1 MGHDGGVAGLSD
13 LNDLLKVTASGVRGV
28 TSSGILRPAN
38 PAVAVRMTRKLRT
51 WGTGP
56 ALGFALGASRRPE
69 ELAIIDVDDP
79 LHPEVTF
86 ADIDHR
92 CNALAH
98 GLVDRGVTANSRLA
112 LLARNSRA
120 YTEVIVAA
128 SRIGADVI
136 YLDTAATAQAV
147 RAVTTDAHVDMVVRN
162 SAFAARCPE
171 GLPWLG
177 TDDPAGVSLLDALP
191 IRGAITPTGHSRHLL
206 AVGGGHKES
215 AEVGLRFDT
224 FARILDALPV
234 RLGGTHLIAAPMFT
248 PWGWLHHRLATT
260 LGATEV
266 VLRQHDPERILALVQ
281 AHDVEILAT
290 TPAVV
295 DAIMNLPAPVR
306 AKYDTSSLTCI
317 AVGGILP
324 PSVVDEALNAFGDVL
339 YTSWG
344 TPSHAVV
351 TIAGPSALREN
362 PATAGAPLAGMRISV
377 RDDNGQQVP
386 HGQLGH
392 IFVSAL
398 GSGDDP
404 AVATSDGWEAT
415 EAMGAVADNG
425 LLTLV
430 TDA

>member
-1 MGHDGGVAGLSD
+1 MAGLSD
-13 LNDLLKVTASGVRGV
+13 LNSLLKVTASGVRGV

-38 PAVAVRMTRKLRT
+38 PAVAVRMTKQLRV

-56 ALGFALGASRRPE
+56 ALGFALGASRSPE

-92 CNALAH
+92 CNALAS
-98 GLVDRGVTANSRLA
+98 GLMDRGVTSESRIA

-128 SRIGADVI
+128 SRIGADVV
-136 YLDTAATAQAV
+136 YLDTAATADSVRSVTQAES
-147 RAVTTDAHVDMVVRN
+147 VDMVVRN
-162 SAFAARCPE
+162 SAFAARCPDDT
-171 GLPWLG
+171 PWLG

-191 IRGAITPTGHSRHLL
+191 IRGAVTPTANSRHLL
-206 AVGGGHKES
+206 VVGQGHRES
-215 AEVGLRFDT
+215 ADVGLRFDT

-234 RLGGTHLIAAPMFT
+234 RLGGTHLIAAPMFA

-266 VLRQHDPERILALVQ
+266 VMRQHEPERILALIQ
-281 AHDVEILAT
+281 AHNVEVVAA

-295 DAIMNLPAPVR
+295 AAIMNLPADVR

-317 AVGGILP
+317 AVGGMLP
-324 PSVVDEALNAFGDVL
+324 PSVVAGFLDAFGDVL

-344 TPSHAVV
+344 TASQAVV
-351 TIAGPSALREN
+351 TVAGPAQLREN
-362 PATAGAPLAGMRISV
+362 PATAGAALAGIRISV
-377 RDDNGQQVP
+377 RDDNDQQLP
-386 HGQLGH
+386 AGQLGR
-392 IFVSAL
+392 IFVAAR
-398 GSGDDP
+398 GSGDDG
-404 AVATSDGWEAT
+404 AVSPDGWEDT
-415 EAMGAVADNG
+415 GAMGAVADSG

>member
-1 MGHDGGVAGLSD
+1 MGHDWGVAGLSD

-38 PAVAVRMTRKLRT
+38 PSVAVRMTKQLRT

-56 ALGFALGASRRPE
+56 ALGFALGASRSPE

-92 CNALAH
+92 CNALAS
-98 GLVDRGVTANSRLA
+98 GLVDRGVTADSRLA

-120 YTEVIVAA
+120 YSEVIVAA

-136 YLDTAATAQAV
+136 YVDTAATTKAV
-147 RAVTTDAHVDMVVRN
+147 ADVTATENVDMMVRN

-177 TDDPAGVSLLDALP
+177 TDDPAGVSLLDSLP
-191 IRGAITPTGHSRHLL
+191 IRGAITPTGNSRHLL
-206 AVGGGHKES
+206 AVGESHRES
-215 AEVGLRFDT
+215 ADVGLRFDT

-234 RLGGTHLIAAPMFT
+234 RLGGTHLIAAPMFA

-266 VLRQHDPERILALVQ
+266 LLRQHEPERILALVQ
-281 AHDVEILAT
+281 AHNVEILAT
-290 TPAVV
+290 TPSVV
-295 DAIMNLPAPVR
+295 DAMMSLDPQVR

-317 AVGGILP
+317 AVGGMLP
-324 PSVVDEALNAFGDVL
+324 PSLVEQTLNAFGDVL
-339 YTSWG
+339 YSSWG
-344 TPSHAVV
+344 TPSQAVV
-351 TIAGPSALREN
+351 TVADPAALREN
-362 PATAGAPLAGMRISV
+362 PATAGATLAGIRISV
-377 RDDNGQQVP
+377 RDDEGKQVP
-386 HGQLGH
+386 NGQLGH
-392 IFVSAL
+392 IFVAAR
-398 GSGDDP
+398 GPADD
-404 AVATSDGWEAT
+404 VRTMVQGWEST
-415 EAMGAVADNG
+415 GAMGAVSDSG

-430 TDA
+430 SEA

>member
-1 MGHDGGVAGLSD
+1 MGHDGDVPGLSD
-13 LNDLLKVTASGVRGV
+13 LNDLLKLTASGVRGV

-38 PAVAVRMTRKLRT
+38 PAVAVRMTKQLRT

-56 ALGFALGASRRPE
+56 ALGFALGASRSPE

-92 CNALAH
+92 CNALAS
-98 GLVDRGVTANSRLA
+98 GLVDRGVTADSRLA

-147 RAVTTDAHVDMVVRN
+147 QAVTIDENIDMVVRN

-191 IRGAITPTGHSRHLL
+191 IRGAITPTGQSRHLL
-206 AVGGGHKES
+206 AVGSGHRES
-215 AEVGLRFDT
+215 ADVGLRFDT

-266 VLRQHDPERILALVQ
+266 VLRQHEPERILALVQ
-281 AHDVEILAT
+281 AHNVEILAT
-290 TPAVV
+290 TPAVL
-295 DAIMNLPAPVR
+295 DAIMNLPAQVR

-317 AVGGILP
+317 AVGGMLP
-324 PSVVDEALNAFGDVL
+324 PSVVDEALNYFGDVL
-339 YTSWG
+339 YSSWG
-344 TPSHAVV
+344 TPAQAVV
-351 TIAGPSALREN
+351 TVAAPADLRAN
-362 PATAGAPLAGMRISV
+362 PATAGAALAGVRISI
-377 RDDNGQQVP
+377 RDDEGQPVP
-386 HGQLGH
+386 AGQLGH
-392 IFVSAL
+392 VFVVSRGTTDEA
-398 GSGDDP
+398 
-404 AVATSDGWEAT
+404 AVAVDGWEAT
-415 EAMGAVADNG
+415 GAMGAVTDDG

-430 TDA
+430 SDA

>member
-1 MGHDGGVAGLSD
+1 MGHDGDVAGLSD
-13 LNDLLKVTASGVRGV
+13 LSDLFKVTASGVRGV

-38 PAVAVRMTRKLRT
+38 PAVAVRMTKQLRV

-56 ALGFALGASRRPE
+56 ALGFALGASRSPE

-86 ADIDHR
+86 ADVDHR
-92 CNALAH
+92 CNALAS
-98 GLVDRGVTANSRLA
+98 GLVDRGVTGDSRLA

-120 YTEVIVAA
+120 YAEVIVAA
-128 SRIGADVI
+128 SRIGADVV
-136 YLDTAATAQAV
+136 YLDTAASAGAV
-147 RAVTTDAHVDMVVRN
+147 RSVTTEERVDLVVRN

-191 IRGAITPTGHSRHLL
+191 IRGAITPTGNSRHLL
-206 AVGGGHKES
+206 ALGDGHRES
-215 AEVGLRFDT
+215 ADVGLRFDT

-234 RLGGTHLIAAPMFT
+234 RLGGTHLIAAPMFA

-266 VLRQHDPERILALVQ
+266 LLRQYEPERILALIQ
-281 AHDVEILAT
+281 AHNVEVVAA

-295 DAIMNLPAPVR
+295 DAIINLPAEVR

-317 AVGGILP
+317 AVGGMLP
-324 PSVVDEALNAFGDVL
+324 PSVEDQTLNAFGDVL

-344 TPSHAVV
+344 TASQAVV
-351 TIAGPSALREN
+351 TVAGPTALQEN
-362 PATAGAPLAGMRISV
+362 PATAGSALAGIRISV

-386 HGQLGH
+386 NGQLGH
-392 IFVSAL
+392 IFVASRGSAE
-398 GSGDDP
+398 DVP
-404 AVATSDGWEAT
+404 VTPDGWEAT
-415 EAMGAVADNG
+415 GAMGAVADGG